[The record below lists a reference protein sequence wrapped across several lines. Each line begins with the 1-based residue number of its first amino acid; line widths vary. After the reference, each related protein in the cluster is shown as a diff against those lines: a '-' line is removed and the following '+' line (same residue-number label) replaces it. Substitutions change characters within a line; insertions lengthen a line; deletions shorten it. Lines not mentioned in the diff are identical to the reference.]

1 METSEMKFYDC
12 AVAPNPRR
20 ARIFIAEKG
29 LDIPKVEVDIIG
41 GENLKDEFLSVN
53 PRGLLPVLELDDG
66 TRFDE
71 TMAICKYLEDLYPD
85 PPLLG
90 TTPVERAQIECLQ
103 RKMEFDGMIA
113 TSEAFRNDTK
123 NENFAYRS
131 LPGNDVVGA
140 IDGLVERGHNSLKLF
155 YHWLEKYLSD
165 SKFIAGDR
173 LTMVDITALCA
184 VDFAK
189 WVELEIPKENTNSLR
204 WYEEVSSRP
213 SAQA

>member
-1 METSEMKFYDC
+1 MKFYDC

-29 LDIPKVEVDIIG
+29 LDIPKVEIDIIG
-41 GENLKDEFLSVN
+41 GENLKGDFLSVN
-53 PRGLLPVLELDDG
+53 PRGLLPVLELDNG
-66 TRFDE
+66 TCFDE
-71 TMAICKYLEDLYPD
+71 TMAICKYLEELYPE

-123 NENFAYRS
+123 NEKFSYRS
-131 LPGNDVVGA
+131 LPGNDTIGA
-140 IDGLVERGHNSLKLF
+140 IDGLVERGRNSLRLF
-155 YHWLEKYLSD
+155 YHWLETYLSD
-165 SKFIAGDR
+165 SKFITGDR
-173 LTMVDITALCA
+173 FTMVDITALCA

-204 WYEEVSSRP
+204 WYDEVSTRP

>member
-1 METSEMKFYDC
+1 MERCDMKFYDC

-29 LDIPKVEVDIIG
+29 LDIPKVEVDIVG
-41 GENLKDEFLSVN
+41 GENLEDEFLSVN

-123 NENFAYRS
+123 NEKFSYRS
-131 LPGNDVVGA
+131 LPGNDVIGA
-140 IDGLVERGHNSLKLF
+140 IDGLVERGHHSLKLF
-155 YHWLEKYLSD
+155 YHWLEKYLSN

-173 LTMVDITALCA
+173 FTMVDITALCA

-189 WVELEIPKENTNSLR
+189 WVELEIPKENTHSLR
-204 WYEEVSSRP
+204 WYDEVSARP
-213 SAQA
+213 SAQT

>member
-1 METSEMKFYDC
+1 MKFYDC
-12 AVAPNPRR
+12 AIAPNPRR

-29 LDIPKVEVDIIG
+29 LDIPKVEIDIVG
-41 GENLKDEFLSVN
+41 GENLTDKFLSVN

-71 TMAICKYLEDLYPD
+71 TMAICKYLEDMYPE

-90 TTPVERAQIECLQ
+90 TTPVERAEIECLQ

-113 TSEAFRNDTK
+113 TSEAFRNDPK
-123 NENFAYRS
+123 NESFYYRS
-131 LPGNDVVGA
+131 LPGLKNPAVDA
-140 IDGLVERGHNSLKLF
+140 LAERGRNTLALF
-155 YHWLEKYLSD
+155 YHWLEKHLTD
-165 SKFIAGDR
+165 SKFITGDR
-173 LTMVDITALCA
+173 FTMVDITALCA

-189 WVELEIPKENTNSLR
+189 WVPLEIPKKNTNSLR

>member
-1 METSEMKFYDC
+1 MKFYDC
-12 AVAPNPRR
+12 SIAPNPRR
-20 ARIFIAEKG
+20 ARIFISEKG
-29 LDIPKVEVDIIG
+29 LDIPKVEIDIVG
-41 GENLKDEFLSVN
+41 GENLKEEFLAIN

-71 TMAICKYLEDLYPD
+71 TMAICKYLEDLYPE

-113 TSEAFRNDTK
+113 TSEAFRNNTK
-123 NENFAYRS
+123 NESFAYRS
-131 LPGNDVVGA
+131 LPGTDAVEA
-140 IDGLVERGHNSLKLF
+140 IDGLVERGHKTLEVF
-155 YHWLEKYLSD
+155 YHWLETYLTD

-173 LTMVDITALCA
+173 YTMVDITALCA

-189 WVELEIPKENTNSLR
+189 WVELEIPKENTNTLR
-204 WYEEVSSRP
+204 WYKEVSSRP

>member
-1 METSEMKFYDC
+1 MKFYDC
-12 AVAPNPRR
+12 MVAPNPRR
-20 ARIFIAEKG
+20 ARMFIAEKG
-29 LDIPKVEVDIIG
+29 LNIPKIEIDIVG

-71 TMAICKYLEDLYPD
+71 TMAICKYLEDLHPE
-85 PPLLG
+85 PSLLG

-113 TSEAFRNDTK
+113 TSEAFRNNTE
-123 NENFAYRS
+123 NENFSYRS
-131 LPGNDVVGA
+131 LPGVGDIPA
-140 IDGLVERGHNSLKLF
+140 IDGLAQRGHKTLETF
-155 YHWLEKYLSD
+155 FHWLECYLKD
-165 SKFIAGDR
+165 NKFIAGDHF
-173 LTMVDITALCA
+173 TMADITAFCA

-189 WVELEIPKENTNSLR
+189 WVDVEIPKENTNTLR

>member
-1 METSEMKFYDC
+1 MKFYDC

-29 LDIPKVEVDIIG
+29 LDIPKVEIDIIG
-41 GENLKDEFLSVN
+41 GENLEDKFLSVN

-113 TSEAFRNDTK
+113 TSEAFRNDPK
-123 NENFAYRS
+123 NESFSYRS
-131 LPGNDVVGA
+131 LPGLTNPA
-140 IDGLVERGHNSLKLF
+140 IDGLAKRGRNTLALF
-155 YHWLEKYLSD
+155 YHWLEKHLTS

-173 LTMVDITALCA
+173 FTMVDITALCA

-204 WYEEVSSRP
+204 WYENVSSRP

>member
-1 METSEMKFYDC
+1 MKFYDC
-12 AVAPNPRR
+12 AIAPNPRR

-29 LDIPKVEVDIIG
+29 LDIPKVEIDIVG
-41 GENLKDEFLSVN
+41 GENLTDEFLSVN

-71 TMAICKYLEDLYPD
+71 TMAICKYLEDLYPE

-90 TTPVERAQIECLQ
+90 TTPVERAEIECLQ

-113 TSEAFRNDTK
+113 TSEAFRNDPK
-123 NENFAYRS
+123 NESFYYRS
-131 LPGNDVVGA
+131 LPGLKNPA
-140 IDGLVERGHNSLKLF
+140 IDALAERGRNTLGIF
-155 YHWLEKYLSD
+155 YHWLEKHLTD

-173 LTMVDITALCA
+173 FTMVDITALCA

-189 WVELEIPKENTNSLR
+189 WVPLEIPKENTHSLR